1 LPDPTFLIALFFR
14 RVKLFSFVF
23 VLVLSAVVAAAL
35 LMPRTFEATTSVLIE
50 PRKVDPTGTLAVV
63 SNLPAD
69 TNVVDTQA
77 RLIASPTVALQV
89 VRELKLVKDSY
100 YVSAAL
106 TAKEHSVDGAAV
118 AARLAAN
125 GATED
130 EGAAVKRL
138 LDDVVVR
145 RSGLTYVIDIT
156 AHARSAPLSAQI
168 ANSFARTYIAIT
180 DLARNNATQAAAGFV
195 QGGAANLSKQAL
207 QDDKALQ
214 SYRIAHNLMSADGA
228 TLAERQIADLG
239 TQIAEAKA
247 ALAQERGKNSASQV
261 QIGHGGGA
269 DVSAVTSSE
278 TIRQLRGQEATAS
291 GQLATLQARYGDLHP
306 DVISARDNLAD
317 IRRHIAA
324 ERDRILS
331 GQRADMQA
339 AQSKLDS
346 LQASYNQIHGALVA
360 NNQAMT
366 GMSDLQR
373 KADASAAV
381 YSAFLERAKQTAAQV
396 QSPSPD
402 ASIAAVAHEPIV
414 PVWPNVP
421 LTILLGGVLSLGA
434 GVGAIAV
441 GEYLD
446 RTVHDRDEMETL
458 VGVSYAGSLPDLRRR
473 RSGLSPTSYLMARPY
488 SLFTEALRNLLTYVE
503 LSGDQA
509 RVIAITSSLP
519 GEGKTTTAVCLARM
533 LAMSGRRVVLVDG
546 DFRRRSASAL
556 MAPMMVADQVRSD
569 SIGAHWGE
577 RLVKDPE
584 STLAFLPAPVDPLM
598 LTQVSLEDA
607 VQLFDELKREYQY
620 VIVDT
625 APVLGLAETRTL
637 ARAADAVMLVIRW
650 RKTTTRA
657 ALAAATALRECQAHV
672 IGGLLSMIDVR
683 SYARTG
689 QADSFAYHKRF
700 SSYYIN

>member
-1 LPDPTFLIALFFR
+1 MKLFFG
-14 RVKLFSFVF
+14 VF
-23 VLVLSAVVAAAL
+23 LLVLSAVVAAAL

-50 PRKVDPTGTLAVV
+50 PRKVDPTGQVAVV

-89 VRELKLVKDSY
+89 VRQLHLVNDTY
-100 YVSAAL
+100 YVSPSV
-106 TAKEHSVDGAAV
+106 TRKEHTAEGAAE
-118 AARLAAN
+118 AARLAAA

-138 LDDVVVR
+138 LDDVAVR

-156 AHARSAPLSAQI
+156 AHARSAELSAAI
-168 ANSFARTYIAIT
+168 ANGFARAYIALT
-180 DLARNNATQAAAGFV
+180 DQARNNATQAAAGFV
-195 QGGAANLSKQAL
+195 QDGAAKLSKQAL
-207 QDDKALQ
+207 ADDRALQ
-214 SYRIAHNLMSADGA
+214 SYRIAHNLMSADGE

-239 TQIAEAKA
+239 TQIAEARA
-247 ALAQERGKNSASQV
+247 ALAQQRGQTNASQA
-261 QIGHGGGA
+261 QIGRGGGA

-278 TIRQLRGQEATAS
+278 TIRQLRTQEATAS
-291 GQLATLQARYGDLHP
+291 GQLATLRARYGELHP
-306 DVISARDNLAD
+306 DVVSARDNLAD
-317 IRRHIAA
+317 IRRHITA

-331 GQRADMQA
+331 GQRADLQA

-346 LQASYNQIHGALVA
+346 LQSSYNQIQGALVA
-360 NNQAMT
+360 NNKAMA
-366 GMSDLQR
+366 GMGDLQR

-402 ASIAAVAHEPIV
+402 ASIAAVAREPLV

-421 LTILLGGVLSLGA
+421 LTVLLGGLLSLGA
-434 GVGAIAV
+434 GVAAIAV

-446 RTVHDRDEMETL
+446 RTVHGRDEMESL
-458 VGVSYAGSLPDLRRR
+458 VGISYAGALPDLRRAR
-473 RSGLSPTSYLMARPY
+473 NGIAPTSYLMARPF
-488 SLFTEALRNLLTYVE
+488 SLFTEALRNLLTYIE
-503 LSGDQA
+503 LGSGGTS

-519 GEGKTTTAVCLARM
+519 GEGKTTTAVCLARI
-533 LAMSGRRVVLVDG
+533 LAMSGRSVVLVDG
-546 DFRRRSASAL
+546 DFRRRSASSL
-556 MAPMMVADQVRSD
+556 MAPMLTSD
-569 SIGAHWGE
+569 PVPATSISTAWQQ
-577 RLVKDPE
+577 RLVKDGE
-584 STLAFLPAPVDPLM
+584 TSLVFLPAPVDPRM
-598 LTQVSLEDA
+598 LTQVSVEDA
-607 VQLFDELKREYQY
+607 VQLFDDLKREYEY

-637 ARAADAVMLVIRW
+637 ARAADAVMLVVRW
-650 RKTTTRA
+650 QKTTSRA
-657 ALAAATALRECQAHV
+657 ALAAATALRECQANL

-683 SYARTG
+683 YYAKTG
-689 QADSFAYHKRF
+689 QADSFAYQKRF